1 MKTLALVVALLSASA
16 TAYYADRLNE
26 DGTLSKAARKSKVT
40 GACTQCSASGSYMVH
55 TFLPSLGTARPLPRK
70 SCRMFALAYPTSNAI
85 STAATP
91 TQWCANHFFL
101 INSLLTKLLLLIL
114 CVVYLERAHIGF
126 WQASTA
132 RSTGPTRSSKR

>member
-55 TFLPSLGTARPLPRK
+55 TFLPYLGTARPLPRK
-70 SCRMFALAYPTSNAI
+70 SCRMFVLAYPFQRFQRYFDRRNTNSVVCNI
-85 STAATP
+85 
-91 TQWCANHFFL
+91 FL
-101 INSLLTKLLLLIL
+101 
-114 CVVYLERAHIGF
+114 G
-126 WQASTA
+126 
-132 RSTGPTRSSKR
+132 